1 MEFVPGFMVWIAF
14 GLVAPF
20 LVRTLYRA
28 EGTTGFLTFT
38 FGMFGAFI
46 GGMLGTSPY
55 IFHDP
60 NPLRI
65 GGMLG
70 ALIGASFFSFLY
82 HFMARHAV

>member
-1 MEFVPGFMVWIAF
+1 MEFVAGFLVWIAF

-28 EGTTGFLTFT
+28 EGTTGFLTFA
-38 FGMFGAFI
+38 FGIFGAFI

-60 NPLRI
+60 NPLRF
-65 GGMLG
+65 GGLLG
-70 ALIGASFFSFLY
+70 AL
-82 HFMARHAV
+82 